1 MNIKAYSF
9 EHNSHTLAEVKR
21 AVADQLDCP
30 GVYFESYSDA
40 KEMFA
45 DINENIDSAD
55 VILIGVESKAFL
67 KFKPV
72 FIKAFEYTPA
82 YSEKIDNRIGNA
94 ISDTKLAVSV

>member
-55 VILIGVESKAFL
+55 VILIGVESKAL
-67 KFKPV
+67 LRGN
-72 FIKAFEYTPA
+72 PA
-82 YSEKIDNRIGNA
+82 DLPQRA
-94 ISDTKLAVSV
+94 